1 MKFLP
6 KCFTI
11 VQEIT
16 FFSTILRCLTSEI
29 FPILTRS
36 AWTLKITMLNKSG
49 YFRTL
54 ASMIEST
61 ALDFWRK
68 SKKPE
73 IESYI
78 IDHDFRKI
86 QVKNTGSYWI
96 LPYIYLPLLHSGRVG
111 GWDGSPEQED
121 SCFLLFINFKDF
133 SSCHNFRLWMMLA
146 CFFPLVV
153 VVRFQLS
160 QPLLDLIWVGFDVKM
175 GLHTTPPPPHPPK
188 LNFHH
193 KEPQINLWCCLN
205 NNINIKDKNNKNN
218 IANDNKNKNKNNHWT
233 KQLQNNWVVTSS

>member
-1 MKFLP
+1 MSHSITTCAS
-6 KCFTI
+6 KCPFSLKNDLKRTTNDLDTPQTWSFI
-11 VQEIT
+11 FSSCSGIQNTCLCEVSSQMLYNCSRNYI
-16 FFSTILRCLTSEI
+16 FSTILRFLTFEI

-96 LPYIYLPLLHSGRVG
+96 LPYIYILKSDQVQYNEKI
-111 GWDGSPEQED
+111 EQELKM
-121 SCFLLFINFKDF
+121 SEHSVEKFSKHPCLGCATNSFK
-133 SSCHNFRLWMMLA
+133 
-146 CFFPLVV
+146 
-153 VVRFQLS
+153 
-160 QPLLDLIWVGFDVKM
+160 
-175 GLHTTPPPPHPPK
+175 
-188 LNFHH
+188 
-193 KEPQINLWCCLN
+193 
-205 NNINIKDKNNKNN
+205 
-218 IANDNKNKNKNNHWT
+218 
-233 KQLQNNWVVTSS
+233 

>member
-1 MKFLP
+1 MAIIKEKSPYINSKFHSITKCPFSLKNDLKRTTNDLNTPQTWSFIFSSCSGIQNKIHVCVKFLP

-16 FFSTILRCLTSEI
+16 FFSTILRFLTFEI

-96 LPYIYLPLLHSGRVG
+96 LPYI
-111 GWDGSPEQED
+111 WA
-121 SCFLLFINFKDF
+121 LFK
-133 SSCHNFRLWMMLA
+133 R
-146 CFFPLVV
+146 
-153 VVRFQLS
+153 
-160 QPLLDLIWVGFDVKM
+160 
-175 GLHTTPPPPHPPK
+175 
-188 LNFHH
+188 
-193 KEPQINLWCCLN
+193 
-205 NNINIKDKNNKNN
+205 
-218 IANDNKNKNKNNHWT
+218 
-233 KQLQNNWVVTSS
+233 